1 MELTPEQKAELEKE
15 KAIVVQ
21 EDSKTVVEIKP
32 EQEENHLVSA
42 LMNNDEAIKMAKQQY
57 EDLRNQ
63 KGIANKMSAV
73 VNRKTNADIQ
83 TANIKVEEQEKNN
96 KVKKQEI
103 RNELLKL
110 HNDKVYMK
118 REQKHRLKMQK
129 FAQRKEKYGE
139 LLTRHC
145 QKKRKN
151 KEGKWEYVTDEKG
164 NPAIN
169 MPNGFTLF
177 WLIVLDS
184 IVQFLNLGA
193 EVIGKTNKV
202 VFKSLGIIF
211 IILLLVVAPFRSWLL
226 GLIGISI

>member
-1 MELTPEQKAELEKE
+1 MELTPEQKAEIERE
-15 KAIVVQ
+15 KAIVIQ
-21 EDSKTVVEIKP
+21 EDNNAVSEVIP
-32 EQEENHLVSA
+32 EQENQLVSA
-42 LMNNDEAIKMAKQQY
+42 LMNNDTAIEMAKKQY

-63 KGIANKMSAV
+63 KNIANKMSNV
-73 VNRKTNADIQ
+73 VKRKTNADID
-83 TANIKVEEQEKNN
+83 TANLKVEEQEKDN

-103 RNELLKL
+103 KNELLKL
-110 HNDKVYMK
+110 HNDKVYMQ

-129 FAQRKEKYGE
+129 FEHRRQKYGE

-145 QKKRKN
+145 QKKIKN
-151 KEGKWEYVTDEKG
+151 KEGKWEYQKKKKG
-164 NPAIN
+164 RPVIN

-202 VFKSLGIIF
+202 VFKAMGIIF
-211 IILLLVVAPFRSWLL
+211 IILLLFVAPFRSWLL
-226 GLIGISI
+226 GLIGINI

>member
-1 MELTPEQKAELEKE
+1 MTDEMKKELEELEKE
-15 KAIVVQ
+15 NVNT
-21 EDSKTVVEIKP
+21 DSNLPVKKDEGFVVES
-32 EQEENHLVSA
+32 NLVSA
-42 LMNNDEAIKMAKQQY
+42 LINNDTAIDMAKRQY
-57 EDLRNQ
+57 EDLKNQ
-63 KGIANKMSAV
+63 KNIANKMGKV
-73 VNRKTNADIQ
+73 VNRKTNADID

-96 KVKKQEI
+96 KVKKQKI
-103 RNELLKL
+103 KNELLKL
-110 HNDKVYMK
+110 HNDKVFMI

-129 FAQRKEKYGE
+129 FQQRKEKYGE

-151 KEGKWEYVTDEKG
+151 KEGKWEYITGEDGKPE
-164 NPAIN
+164 IN

-202 VFKSLGIIF
+202 VFKSIGIIF
-211 IILLLVVAPFRSWLL
+211 ILLLLLVAPFRSWLL